1 MNTTMITIFAGFLIL
16 LTSVKILVILI
27 KPLAWVKFTA
37 KLYSNPQITSIISLV
52 LAMVILYFLLASGL
66 TIVQI
71 LAVTL
76 FVALLMLS
84 SVAPYIKQLIPWIEK
99 QDLRK
104 IMKDTWLYSLVWT
117 GLITWGA
124 IELIKGI
131 SVN

>member
-16 LTSVKILVILI
+16 ITSLKILVILI
-27 KPLAWVKFTA
+27 KPKAWVRFTA

-52 LAMVILYFLLASGL
+52 LAMVILYFLLISGL

-76 FVALLMLS
+76 FVALLMLAGL
-84 SVAPYIKQLIPWIEK
+84 APYIKKLIPWIEK
-99 QDLRK
+99 QDLRQ
-104 IMKDTWLYSLVWT
+104 IMKDTWLYSLVWV

-124 IELIKGI
+124 IELFKM
-131 SVN
+131 

>member
-27 KPLAWVKFTA
+27 KPQAWVKFTA
-37 KLYSNPQITSIISLV
+37 KFYSNPKTTSIVSLI
-52 LAMVILYFLLASGL
+52 LAMIILYFLLASGL

-84 SVAPYIKQLIPWIEK
+84 GVAPYIKQLIPWIEK

-104 IMKDTWLYSLVWT
+104 IMKDTWLYSLVWI

-124 IELIKGI
+124 IELFKGT
-131 SVN
+131 SN